1 MGPWYIPGPILPIL
15 ASHRTQNESQLQRLA
30 RVKSHNTPATYPV
43 VTARCCPIWHAGA
56 RIFRMASPARDMHH
70 NTKNTPVET
79 INPHQIGE
87 RGLSHCDPQVVTAT
101 LRRRAPITMT
111 AHGGKRIAILFII
124 IVNASPFPLLPSPRS
139 GARAAMGRGERGLRK
154 FRLRGRAGPCR
165 F

>member
-1 MGPWYIPGPILPIL
+1 MGPWYIPGPILPVL
-15 ASHRTQNESQLQRLA
+15 ASHRTENESQLQRPTL
-30 RVKSHNTPATYPV
+30 VKSQKEPATYSP
-43 VTARCCPIWHAGA
+43 VTARACPVLCPALC
-56 RIFRMASPARDMHH
+56 IFSIASTARDMHH